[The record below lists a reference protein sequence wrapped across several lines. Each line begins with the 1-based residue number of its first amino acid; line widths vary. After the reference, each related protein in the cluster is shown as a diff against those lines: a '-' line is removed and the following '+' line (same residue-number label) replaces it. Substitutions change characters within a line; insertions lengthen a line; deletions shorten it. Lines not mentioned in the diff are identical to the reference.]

1 MKEDNFNIDEKTLSV
16 DLSDATQAV
25 KDNRF
30 EDAISL
36 LRVILKENPSN
47 IDSLYLAAVSTRYLK
62 QFKESKKYIEDL
74 LVNAPDMGRAY
85 QELAHLNRD
94 MGNEEKAVMHYRQ
107 ACELNPALI
116 GSWSFLYKYFI
127 KNKNEPAAE
136 HAAEQIKKLQSLPGS
151 LLYIDQILNEGR
163 LGLAEAKCRAFFKRT
178 SYTYLCNGIIG

>member
-62 QFKESKKYIEDL
+62 
-74 LVNAPDMGRAY
+74 
-85 QELAHLNRD
+85 
-94 MGNEEKAVMHYRQ
+94 
-107 ACELNPALI
+107 
-116 GSWSFLYKYFI
+116 LYSIFI
-127 KNKNEPAAE
+127 QNFF
-136 HAAEQIKKLQSLPGS
+136 ISL
-151 LLYIDQILNEGR
+151 
-163 LGLAEAKCRAFFKRT
+163 
-178 SYTYLCNGIIG
+178 

>member
-94 MGNEEKAVMHYRQ
+94 
-107 ACELNPALI
+107 
-116 GSWSFLYKYFI
+116 
-127 KNKNEPAAE
+127 
-136 HAAEQIKKLQSLPGS
+136 
-151 LLYIDQILNEGR
+151 
-163 LGLAEAKCRAFFKRT
+163 LG
-178 SYTYLCNGIIG
+178 